1 MTTFRDYKYDSING
15 FVIENGAPV
24 FVEDADVIKQ
34 QIITNL
40 NSVAG
45 DWFLNFTEGIGYFDK
60 EDPLLGTTKLSVAKE
75 AEIRAAVTKVNG
87 VEQITELNY
96 EIINN
101 TININIVALSIFG
114 AIEAETELGI

>member
-60 EDPLLGTTKLSVAKE
+60 EDPLLGATNLSVAKE

-101 TININIVALSIFG
+101 TINVNIVALSIFG